1 MTRATTRNHGTVRF
15 LAFLVIA
22 LVAMMPTGAFAQSIP
37 GLVAA
42 WGFNEGVGTTA
53 ADASGNNNTGVIS
66 GATGSTQGRFGNALN
81 FDGTNAVVVVA
92 NSPSLNLTTAM
103 TLSAW
108 VMPTA
113 ANGGWRT
120 ILQREVDAYFLNAA
134 TGTGTR
140 RPGGGGTFGG
150 STNFVRAPGTLPL
163 NVWTYVALTWDGA
176 QLRLYVDGALVTT
189 AARTG
194 VLQSVTTPLRIGG
207 NVPYGEFFQGR
218 LDEIRIYNRAL
229 SVAEL
234 QADAGTPVGT
244 APAPDGTA
252 PTVVI
257 TTPTGETTYT
267 ATTTPLTVTGTAAD
281 NVGVTQVTWSN
292 DRGGSGTATG
302 TTAWTAAGI
311 GLQAGANVLTVTA
324 RDAAGNTATDV
335 LTVTYAPTDTT
346 APTVVITTPTT
357 GTTHTATTTP
367 LTVGGTADDA
377 VGVTQ
382 VTWSNDR
389 GGSGVAA
396 GTTTWSA
403 VGVAL
408 QPGANVVTV
417 TARDAAG
424 NTATDVLT
432 VTYSPA
438 DTTAPTVVI
447 TTPTTGTTHTAT
459 TSPLTLGG
467 TADDAVGVTQV
478 TWSNDRGGSGTA
490 AGTTTWSASGIVLQT
505 GVNVLTVTARDAAG
519 NTGSGVLSL
528 TYAPAGDTTPPTVAV
543 TAPAANATVSSTVT
557 VTATA
562 SDDTGVAGVQ
572 FLIDGAALG
581 AEVTAPPYSRQWNTT
596 TVVPGPHVVTAR
608 ARDAAGK
615 TTTSSPVPVTVT
627 SATAATI
634 GQWSAVSSWPLVAV
648 HTTLLPNG
656 RLLVWDGADQNG
668 RAYIWNPSTNV
679 FTLATQPDNI
689 FCAGQTLLADGRVFV
704 AGGHFNNFEGIRDA
718 NIFSPTTGTWTA
730 LPPMTQ
736 GRWYPTVI
744 TLPDGRALVV
754 SGEVD
759 CYRCS
764 AQIPEIYNP
773 ATNQWTAL
781 NAAALALPEY
791 PHLFVLPDGRV
802 LVTSA
807 FDDPTATR
815 TLNVSTQ
822 TWTVVDPV
830 ARDAHSAAMYRLGR
844 IMKSGTSANSD
855 PPFFTAVPNTY
866 VLDMNQPSPAWRQTA
881 SMAFGRSYHNLTLL
895 PDGNVLA
902 TGGGRNTD
910 PFAQSQAVFA
920 AEMWSPDTETW
931 TTMAANQV
939 PRLYHST
946 ALLLPDGRV
955 LLAGGGRFGGGSND
969 DQLSA
974 EFYSPPYLFKGAR
987 PVIDSAPGQV
997 GYGAT
1002 FPVTTANASQIA
1014 SVSLIRLGSV
1024 THGFD
1029 TSQRYL
1035 GLTFSAT
1042 GGALNV
1048 QAPANA
1054 NQAPPGDYMLFIV
1067 DTNGVPSVAASVKV
1081 Q

>member
-1 MTRATTRNHGTVRF
+1 MTRATTRNHDTLRF
-15 LAFLVIA
+15 LVFLAIA
-22 LVAMMPTGAFAQSIP
+22 LVAMMPTVAFAQSIP

-42 WGFNEGVGTTA
+42 WGFNEGAGPTT
-53 ADASGNNNTGVIS
+53 ADASGNNNTGTIS
-66 GATGSTQGRFGNALN
+66 GATWSTQGRFGGALT
-81 FDGTNAVVVVA
+81 FDGTNDVVVVA
-92 NSPSLNLTTAM
+92 NAPSLNLTTAM

-108 VMPTA
+108 VMPTG

-140 RPGGGGTFGG
+140 RPGGGGTFSG
-150 STNFVRAPGTLPL
+150 STNFVRGPGTLPL

-234 QADAGTPVGT
+234 QADAATPVGT
-244 APAPDGTA
+244 APTPDGTA
-252 PTVVI
+252 PTVAI
-257 TTPTGETTYT
+257 ATPTGETTYT
-267 ATTTPLTVTGTAAD
+267 ATTSPLTMTGTAGDNVGVTQVTWSNDRGGSGTAAGTTTWSAAGIALQSGVNVLTVTARDAAGNTATDVLTVTYSPTGGDTTPPTVDITSPATIVSPLTLTGTAAD

-302 TTAWTAAGI
+302 TT
-311 GLQAGANVLTVTA
+311 
-324 RDAAGNTATDV
+324 
-335 LTVTYAPTDTT
+335 
-346 APTVVITTPTT
+346 
-357 GTTHTATTTP
+357 
-367 LTVGGTADDA
+367 
-377 VGVTQ
+377 
-382 VTWSNDR
+382 S
-389 GGSGVAA
+389 
-396 GTTTWSA
+396 
-403 VGVAL
+403 
-408 QPGANVVTV
+408 
-417 TARDAAG
+417 
-424 NTATDVLT
+424 
-432 VTYSPA
+432 
-438 DTTAPTVVI
+438 
-447 TTPTTGTTHTAT
+447 
-459 TSPLTLGG
+459 
-467 TADDAVGVTQV
+467 
-478 TWSNDRGGSGTA
+478 
-490 AGTTTWSASGIVLQT
+490 WSASGIVLQT

-519 NTGSGVLSL
+519 NTGTDTVSL

-543 TAPAANATVSSTVT
+543 TAPAPNATVSGTVT

-572 FLIDGAALG
+572 FLIDGVALG

-608 ARDAAGK
+608 ARDAAGN

-627 SATAATI
+627 NSTAATI

-668 RAYIWNPSTNV
+668 RAYVWNPSTNV

-704 AGGHFNNFEGIRDA
+704 AGGHFDNFEGIRDA

-730 LPPMTQ
+730 LPAMTQ

-807 FDDPTATR
+807 FDDPTPTR

-931 TTMAANQV
+931 TTMASNQV

-987 PVIDSAPGQV
+987 PVIDSAPAQV
-997 GYGAT
+997 AYGAT

-1014 SVSLIRLGSV
+1014 TVSLIRLGSV

-1035 GLTFSAT
+1035 GLTFSAM

-1067 DTNGVPSVAASVKV
+1067 DTNGVPSVAAFVKV